1 MTLDLTWNAEQQ
13 AIADAVAKLCRDRA
27 TRAAVEGS
35 EGRFPREPWS
45 ALAELGFLAL
55 GTPQGGGGA
64 LEIAATCEALGAA
77 LCPGPIAETFLATHV
92 LEGADRDA
100 IAAGELVVSV
110 GAPPLLPWATV
121 ADRFLIEQGGRL
133 RAGLPAG
140 PIEPVESLGGD
151 PWGRVTIEPI
161 GDVLER
167 SDTALTV
174 HDVALA
180 AYLAAAAR
188 ALVTTAAEHAR
199 GRVQFGKPLGKF
211 QAVAHPLA
219 DSAMRLSA
227 AATLARAGA
236 FHADRGDDSITARRY
251 AAAARLSAASA
262 AREAAVVCHQVFG
275 AIGITLEGPAY
286 RFSRRIEQLAASSVG
301 ARRARAA
308 VGTPLTDSLF
318 DAHAATSEDAP

>member
-1 MTLDLTWNAEQQ
+1 MTLSLTWNAEQQ

-27 TRAAVEGS
+27 TRAAVEAS
-35 EGRFPREPWS
+35 EGRFPRELWS

-55 GTPQGGGGA
+55 GTPEGGGGA
-64 LEIAATCEALGAA
+64 LEIVATCEALGAA
-77 LCPGPIAETFLATHV
+77 LFPGPIAETFLATHV
-92 LEGADRDA
+92 LDGAERDG

-110 GAPPLLPWATV
+110 GEPPLLPWATV
-121 ADRFLIEQGGRL
+121 ADRFLIEQSGGF
-133 RAGLPAG
+133 RAARPAG
-140 PIEPVESLGGD
+140 PIEPVASLGGD
-151 PWGRVTIEPI
+151 PWGRVTIEPL

-167 SDTALTV
+167 SDAALTI

-180 AYLAAAAR
+180 SYLAAAAR

-199 GRVQFGKPLGKF
+199 GRVQFGKAIGKF

-219 DSAMRLSA
+219 DCAMRVSA

-236 FHADRGDDSITARRY
+236 FHVDRGAPVEARRY
-251 AAAARLSAASA
+251 AGAARLSAASA
-262 AREAAVVCHQVFG
+262 AREAASVCHQVFG

-286 RFSRRIEQLAASSVG
+286 RFSRRIEQLAASPVG

-308 VGTPLTDSLF
+308 VGTPLLDSLF
-318 DAHAATSEDAP
+318 DAHAAISEDAP